1 MNDEKKISLDDILS
15 EKAVKDMAKKD
26 EVIDERVKKSNGTV
40 SRRIVENIS
49 EIAPIKPQANPQEEF
64 ENHYYQLMDNAI
76 ERTKQSMYEERIK
89 PWQDKCKE
97 LALEAELNGEEDP
110 VELSSM
116 INPTISQEN
125 FVPPKEP
132 TVITPVEQPVVKEET
147 INSRIRSD
155 IEPPKITSDDI
166 TKEMQGGQDIEL
178 DMVDFVD
185 DDLYITDDKKDNDDE
200 LDKEE
205 DDVDSEAKRVEEE
218 ANQKRLL
225 EQLRGEL
232 NDHLSFDKLDVSKLD
247 VKPNAVSINA
257 VMNRIAK
264 DTDVFTKTQ
273 SVPLYDTGR
282 MISFTPLSGS
292 DIVKLSTENGDSRLE
307 YLRKTYSV
315 MYAHDASID
324 KNKISFTTWMK
335 TISAGDLHQLYFGL
349 YKATFSGSN
358 FIAYKCPE
366 CDNFFMVQKDIS
378 EMYSLN
384 KSATEEQ
391 KKRFEDIEKYSEVDD
406 NIKNRA
412 ELFQVSDNF
421 AILIHPKTLYNTLE
435 LEYLDDRFREKYA
448 AILQPMQYIE
458 KVFYIDK
465 SRNSLVPIDMH
476 PDKDSIVKTIKNKC
490 IIIHKMISSITVEQY
505 SILTGKLAT
514 YNYRE
519 VEASNLIQY
528 HIPAQTCTETYVKG
542 EKQGK
547 KCEYKFEEEEMTP
560 YAMLFTRHQL
570 YINTTLTI

>member
-1 MNDEKKISLDDILS
+1 
-15 EKAVKDMAKKD
+15 
-26 EVIDERVKKSNGTV
+26 
-40 SRRIVENIS
+40 
-49 EIAPIKPQANPQEEF
+49 
-64 ENHYYQLMDNAI
+64 
-76 ERTKQSMYEERIK
+76 
-89 PWQDKCKE
+89 
-97 LALEAELNGEEDP
+97 
-110 VELSSM
+110 
-116 INPTISQEN
+116 
-125 FVPPKEP
+125 
-132 TVITPVEQPVVKEET
+132 
-147 INSRIRSD
+147 
-155 IEPPKITSDDI
+155 
-166 TKEMQGGQDIEL
+166 
-178 DMVDFVD
+178 
-185 DDLYITDDKKDNDDE
+185 
-200 LDKEE
+200 
-205 DDVDSEAKRVEEE
+205 
-218 ANQKRLL
+218 
-225 EQLRGEL
+225 
-232 NDHLSFDKLDVSKLD
+232 
-247 VKPNAVSINA
+247 
-257 VMNRIAK
+257 
-264 DTDVFTKTQ
+264 
-273 SVPLYDTGR
+273 
-282 MISFTPLSGS
+282 
-292 DIVKLSTENGDSRLE
+292 
-307 YLRKTYSV
+307 